1 MTSQISELADFGW
14 NAFFSSQLDIDELN
28 AVTPV
33 RVMAVHRDRIHVAG
47 PGIDTLITPFADAA
61 GGEEATA
68 TVGDWL
74 LLDAGTTRPRRL
86 LRRTSLFKRR
96 AAGTSR
102 KLQLIAANVDTLFV
116 VSSCNQD
123 FNAARLE
130 RYLALAREAE
140 VTPVIVLTKA
150 DLTDA
155 PEDYVHAAAN
165 LVPGILVEL
174 VDARSAESAARLTP
188 WCARGQT
195 VALVGSSGVGK
206 STLVNTLT
214 GSDRIATQGIRED
227 DDKGRHTTSGRALH
241 RLPAGGWL
249 VDTPGIRELQIT
261 DVKAGVDEV
270 FADVVAL
277 AAECRFTDCRHE
289 TEPGC
294 AVRAAIESRHARRR
308 SPRALAQARR
318 RGSAQYR
325 QPGRAT
331 RSRPRFFQD
340 DQARHEGQAVSAR
353 QVRTAT

>member
-1 MTSQISELADFGW
+1 MTSQIPELADFGW
-14 NAFFSSQLDIDELN
+14 NVFFSSQLDIDELH

-33 RVMAVHRDRIHVAG
+33 RVMAVHRDRLHVAG
-47 PGIDTLITPFADAA
+47 PGVDTLIMPFADAA
-61 GGEEATA
+61 GGEEAAA

-74 LLDAGTTRPRRL
+74 LLDAGTTRARRRL
-86 LRRTSLFKRR
+86 LRSSLFKRR

-102 KLQLIAANVDTLFV
+102 KLQLIAANVDTLFI

-130 RYLALAREAE
+130 RYLALAKEGG
-140 VTPVIVLTKA
+140 VMPVIVLTKA

-155 PEDYVHAAAN
+155 PEDYVHATAG

-174 VDARSAESAARLTP
+174 VNSHSADSVARLAP

-249 VDTPGIRELQIT
+249 VDTQGIRELQII

-277 AAECRFTDCRHE
+277 SAECRFADCRHE

-294 AVRAAIESRHARRR
+294 AVRAAIEAGSLEAGRLERWRKLAAEEAHNTISLAERRSRDRAFGKMARRAMKDKK
-308 SPRALAQARR
+308 SR
-318 RGSAQYR
+318 RG
-325 QPGRAT
+325 
-331 RSRPRFFQD
+331 
-340 DQARHEGQAVSAR
+340 E
-353 QVRTAT
+353 

>member
-14 NAFFSSQLDIDELN
+14 NAFFSSQLDIDELH

-33 RVMAVHRDRIHVAG
+33 RVMAVHRDRIHVAA
-47 PGIDTLITPFADAA
+47 PSIDMLILPFADAA
-61 GGEEATA
+61 GGEEAAA

-74 LLDAGTTRPRRL
+74 LLDAGTTRARRRL
-86 LRRTSLFKRR
+86 QRSSLFKRR

-102 KLQLIAANVDTLFV
+102 KLQLIAANVDTLFI

-130 RYLALAREAE
+130 RYLALAKEAG
-140 VTPVIVLTKA
+140 VMPVIVLTKA

-155 PEDYVHAAAN
+155 PEDYVNAAAG

-174 VDARSAESAARLTP
+174 VDARDADSVARLAP

-249 VDTPGIRELQIT
+249 VDTPGIRELQII

-277 AAECRFTDCRHE
+277 SAECRFADCRTHS
-289 TEPGC
+289 TAGLGL
-294 AVRAAIESRHARRR
+294 VAAIEAGSLEPGRVQRWRKLAAEEALNTISLAERRARDRAFGKMTRR
-308 SPRALAQARR
+308 AMKDKLSR
-318 RGSAQYR
+318 RG
-325 QPGRAT
+325 
-331 RSRPRFFQD
+331 
-340 DQARHEGQAVSAR
+340 E
-353 QVRTAT
+353 